1 MTQIFISYAS
11 EDRAQAREL
20 HQRLTAQ
27 GYKPWLDDE
36 DLLPGQDFKLVI
48 EKALTGSDF
57 VVICLSRTSVEKRTF
72 IQREIKLA
80 LDRRQEMRPDDIFVI
95 PARLEECEFPAELKH
110 LHCVNLFE
118 ERGWEKLF
126 RALESESVRRGKSK
140 TAKPVTASVTTPAP
154 KTAPSMPPAKPASS
168 TVPARSFDFV
178 TARVDEQGRV
188 IERVNA
194 QVAGFEEDLGH
205 GVHLQMIEI
214 PAGVFR
220 MGSTNAEV
228 EAAFADAQ
236 RYNKDAT
243 REWFETEQPRHR
255 VAVPALWISR
265 YQVTQ
270 EQWWAVARLPKV
282 KLELPPEPSN
292 FEGDKLPVEQVSWEE
307 AVEFC
312 QRLERQ
318 FKRTYRLPSEAE
330 WEYAC
335 RAGSTTPFAFGPTI
349 TRELVNY
356 NGGYP
361 YGNAAKGE
369 YRQRTVPV
377 GSLGVANAFGLYDMH
392 GNVWEWCADVWHE
405 SYKDAPIDG
414 SAWVSG
420 GDSSRRVVRG
430 GSWNYISRLCRSA
443 DRLSLTPG
451 FRINYIGF
459 RIVFGSSTP
468 DRQSCGKRLP

>member
-1 MTQIFISYAS
+1 MEQLQIFISYAS
-11 EDRAQAREL
+11 EDRVKVRDL

-48 EKALTGSDF
+48 EGALTSSDF
-57 VVICLSRTSVEKRTF
+57 IIICLSQTSVAKRSF
-72 IQREIKLA
+72 IQHEFKLA
-80 LDRRQEMRPDDIFVI
+80 LEKRREMRPDDIFVI
-95 PARLEECEFPAELKH
+95 PARLEDCEFPAELKH

-126 RALESESVRRGKSK
+126 KALEIESARRGEPK
-140 TAKPVTASVTTPAP
+140 TVKSVTLPTVATPLPKPTPSAP
-154 KTAPSMPPAKPASS
+154 VVKPGQLG
-168 TVPARSFDFV
+168 TPTRSFDFV
-178 TARVDEQGRV
+178 TARVDEHGRI

-214 PAGVFR
+214 PAGTFR
-220 MGSTNAEV
+220 MGSTDAEV

-236 RYNKDAT
+236 RYRKDPK
-243 REWFETEQPRHR
+243 REWYEWETPRHR
-255 VAVPALWISR
+255 VAVPDFWMSR

-282 KLELPPEPSN
+282 KLELPPEPSA

-330 WEYAC
+330 WEYGC

-349 TRELVNY
+349 TPELVNY
-356 NGGYP
+356 DGNYP
-361 YGNAAKGE
+361 YGEAAKGE
-369 YRQRTVPV
+369 YRQQTVPV
-377 GSLGVANAFGLYDMH
+377 GSLGMANAFGLYDMH
-392 GNVWEWCADVWHE
+392 GNVWEWCADVWHK
-405 SYKDAPIDG
+405 SYQDAPIDG
-414 SAWVSG
+414 SAWLSG
-420 GDSSRRVVRG
+420 GDSSSQVLRG
-430 GSWNYISRLCRSA
+430 GSWIYDGRLCRSA
-443 DRLSLTPG
+443 NRGNNAPGYRSNDHG
-451 FRINYIGF
+451 FR
-459 RIVFGSSTP
+459 VVVSSRT
-468 DRQSCGKRLP
+468 S